1 MRRMCV
7 TVALAALLPVAARA
21 EPIGVSVESGTS
33 GFSQTGTTIGG
44 QTIDLGTVTMV
55 GSGDSGLLLIN
66 GLRTWSNYNVSF
78 TLEGIGSATTLRMEI
93 LDPEDKDDFLDA
105 GARPTYV
112 PAGYSTSNNLDGF
125 SFAQAAGLERSAVF
139 AGGVA
144 DVFADEGT
152 HNGDI
157 LLFSGLTGAN
167 SARLSF
173 GLRDSSG
180 GRPFLLRL
188 SLEGADTLAS
198 PEPASMILMG
208 TGLLGVA
215 GAYRRRRRANA
226 GGVD

>member
-7 TVALAALLPVAARA
+7 TVALAVLLPVAARA

-44 QTIDLGTVTMV
+44 QTIDLGTVSMV
-55 GSGDSGLLLIN
+55 GSGDAGVLLIN
-66 GLRTWSNYNVSF
+66 GLRTWVNYGVSF
-78 TLEGIGSATTLRMEI
+78 TLEGIGSATSLRMEI
-93 LDPEDKDDFLDA
+93 LDPEDRDDFLDT
-105 GARPTYV
+105 GGRPSYI

-125 SFAQAAGLERSAVF
+125 SFAQKAGLERSAVF

-144 DVFADEGT
+144 NVFADEGT

-157 LLFSGLTGAN
+157 LLFSGLNGAN

-188 SLEGADTLAS
+188 SLEGADTLHS

-215 GAYRRRRRANA
+215 GAYRRRRRASA